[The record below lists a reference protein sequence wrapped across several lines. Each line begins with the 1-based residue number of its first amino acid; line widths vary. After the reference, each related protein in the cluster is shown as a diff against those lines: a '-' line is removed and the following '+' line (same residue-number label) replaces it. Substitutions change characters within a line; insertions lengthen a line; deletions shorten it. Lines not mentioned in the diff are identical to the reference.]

1 MERDDDK
8 DKLVQDLL
16 LQNQKLMALVA
27 KMRGG
32 DEDDKTP
39 KAKIPPRRKSRSIT
53 KPLRR
58 SPRRHAASPAA
69 SPRTPA
75 ADGAA
80 LRKRLSFGGG
90 GGGKKSPYGGIG
102 KKKKRT
108 PATPQLRLLR
118 KALGDAIKANM
129 DGLLLSQFFRD
140 ERRFFKLDEF
150 EEHVVPIMEML
161 EDDEEI
167 DTSFIS
173 REQLFRIA
181 VDVAKKRERYTP
193 RKNKLNLTKKRRL
206 RKAKE
211 KKRKLAASAA
221 AGSDSRTA
229 SSGADDDAD
238 AGADAEAAHAGAEA
252 KKPKLAA
259 SAAGVDAGTASS
271 GADDDADAGADAE
284 AAHAGA
290 DADSDGE
297 LRDLIALD
305 GAAQKDR
312 AVMKEEM
319 VKEKAAEKARAFDD
333 YKKKMA
339 AAAVAASKIK
349 SASAKKGKSAK
360 KKTAGDKKK
369 TAGGKK
375 KTKKTTD
382 KLRIGLKVQGWWP
395 GEDGEDGA
403 YYNGVIQ
410 AIDYEAQT
418 VHIVYEDGDFDDAVP
433 WAKTYIQDE
442 ETSHDG

>member
-1 MERDDDK
+1 
-8 DKLVQDLL
+8 
-16 LQNQKLMALVA
+16 
-27 KMRGG
+27 
-32 DEDDKTP
+32 
-39 KAKIPPRRKSRSIT
+39 
-53 KPLRR
+53 
-58 SPRRHAASPAA
+58 
-69 SPRTPA
+69 
-75 ADGAA
+75 
-80 LRKRLSFGGG
+80 
-90 GGGKKSPYGGIG
+90 
-102 KKKKRT
+102 
-108 PATPQLRLLR
+108 
-118 KALGDAIKANM
+118 M

-349 SASAKKGKSAK
+349 SASAKKGKSVK

-395 GEDGEDGA
+395 GEDGA

>member
-75 ADGAA
+75 ADGAV

-206 RKAKE
+206 WKAKE
-211 KKRKLAASAA
+211 KKRKLTTSAA
-221 AGSDSRTA
+221 AGSDS
-229 SSGADDDAD
+229 S
-238 AGADAEAAHAGAEA
+238 
-252 KKPKLAA
+252 
-259 SAAGVDAGTASS
+259 TASS

-442 ETSHDG
+442 ETSHDGWRVCMFLSDISCDS

>member
-1 MERDDDK
+1 
-8 DKLVQDLL
+8 
-16 LQNQKLMALVA
+16 
-27 KMRGG
+27 
-32 DEDDKTP
+32 
-39 KAKIPPRRKSRSIT
+39 
-53 KPLRR
+53 
-58 SPRRHAASPAA
+58 
-69 SPRTPA
+69 
-75 ADGAA
+75 
-80 LRKRLSFGGG
+80 
-90 GGGKKSPYGGIG
+90 
-102 KKKKRT
+102 
-108 PATPQLRLLR
+108 
-118 KALGDAIKANM
+118 M

-238 AGADAEAAHAGAEA
+238 AGADAE
-252 KKPKLAA
+252 
-259 SAAGVDAGTASS
+259 V
-271 GADDDADAGADAE
+271 
-284 AAHAGA
+284 AHAGA

-319 VKEKAAEKARAFDD
+319 AKEKAAEKIRAFED

>member
-1 MERDDDK
+1 M
-8 DKLVQDLL
+8 
-16 LQNQKLMALVA
+16 
-27 KMRGG
+27 
-32 DEDDKTP
+32 
-39 KAKIPPRRKSRSIT
+39 
-53 KPLRR
+53 
-58 SPRRHAASPAA
+58 
-69 SPRTPA
+69 
-75 ADGAA
+75 
-80 LRKRLSFGGG
+80 
-90 GGGKKSPYGGIG
+90 
-102 KKKKRT
+102 
-108 PATPQLRLLR
+108 
-118 KALGDAIKANM
+118 
-129 DGLLLSQFFRD
+129 
-140 ERRFFKLDEF
+140 
-150 EEHVVPIMEML
+150 
-161 EDDEEI
+161 
-167 DTSFIS
+167 
-173 REQLFRIA
+173 
-181 VDVAKKRERYTP
+181 
-193 RKNKLNLTKKRRL
+193 
-206 RKAKE
+206 
-211 KKRKLAASAA
+211 
-221 AGSDSRTA
+221 
-229 SSGADDDAD
+229 
-238 AGADAEAAHAGAEA
+238 
-252 KKPKLAA
+252 
-259 SAAGVDAGTASS
+259 
-271 GADDDADAGADAE
+271 
-284 AAHAGA
+284 
-290 DADSDGE
+290 
-297 LRDLIALD
+297 IALD

-369 TAGGKK
+369 TAGDKK